1 MNEKSI
7 GKFIAT
13 LRKANGYTQ
22 EELGEILGVS
32 NKTISSWE
40 NGNSSPDLSLLPII
54 ADLFN
59 VTCDELMRGE
69 KSKEERETKTNKNTI
84 KNMYK
89 NYYNKYLN
97 SFYISLGLFI
107 ACVLLIVIGI
117 IIGNSSFGDSLNNTS
132 TVFFVIL
139 TILGI
144 MSYLVGIFYS
154 IINYNNAINKV
165 SDNYHNEDYIL
176 NINKKKI
183 FLQCLYS
190 FFILTPFFLL
200 INDYKILKEVEN
212 EELKNKIKT
221 KIKFKNKFNLAGI
234 IIILLGAL
242 SISVINSIP
251 YQYLVPERLHI
262 SEVREREYTFK
273 ITKISDRVVQYT
285 SYHYDNLCD
294 VDTRNMNEG
303 TFKFNIYFGNKDN
316 LLEQEDFYQ
325 DGYLI
330 DYDENE
336 AYERLF
342 IKLNNVPIIELS
354 LKVTNTEK
362 CYYTCADVEYVE
374 LLKQENFFVE
384 QYNNPQYF
392 YNLYIDPIIF
402 YTLFFLMT
410 DIVVYFVLKKKY
422 KIV

>member
-1 MNEKSI
+1 MNEKNI
-7 GKFIAT
+7 GKFIAS

-22 EELGEILGVS
+22 EELGEILSVS

-59 VTCDELMRGE
+59 VTCDELLRGE
-69 KSKEERETKTNKNTI
+69 KFKEEKETKINKSTI
-84 KNMYK
+84 KNMFK

-107 ACVLLIVIGI
+107 AFVLLIIIGI
-117 IIGNSSFGDSLNNTS
+117 IIGNTTFGDSLNNTS
-132 TVFFVIL
+132 SIFFVIL
-139 TILGI
+139 FILGI
-144 MSYLVGIFYS
+144 ISFLVGIFYS
-154 IINYNNAINKV
+154 IINYNNAISKV
-165 SDNYHNEDYIL
+165 SDDYNSEDYIIK
-176 NINKKKI
+176 INKKKI

-200 INDYKILKEVEN
+200 INDHKMLKEIEN

-221 KIKFKNKFNLAGI
+221 KIKFKNKFNLAGL

-242 SISVINSIP
+242 SIGIVNLIP

-262 SEVREREYTFK
+262 SEVKEREYTFK
-273 ITKISDRVVQYT
+273 IIRLSDHAIQYS
-285 SYHYDNLCD
+285 SYYFENMCD
-294 VDTRNMNEG
+294 VDTKNMNEG
-303 TFKFNIYFGNKDN
+303 TFKFNIYFGKKDN
-316 LLEQEDFYQ
+316 LLNQEDFYQ
-325 DGYLI
+325 DGYFI
-330 DYDENE
+330 DYDENR

-362 CYYTCADVEYVE
+362 CYYTCANVEYME
-374 LLKQENFFVE
+374 LLKKENYFIE
-384 QYNNPQYF
+384 HYNNPQSF
-392 YNLYIDPIIF
+392 YDLYNDPIIF
-402 YTLFFLMT
+402 FTLFFLT
-410 DIVVYFVLKKKY
+410 IDIVVYFVLKKKH

>member
-59 VTCDELMRGE
+59 VTCDELIRGE
-69 KSKEERETKTNKNTI
+69 KSKEEKETKINKSTI

-107 ACVLLIVIGI
+107 AFVLLI
-117 IIGNSSFGDSLNNTS
+117 IIGVIIGSTSFGDSLNNTS

-154 IINYNNAINKV
+154 IINYNNAISKV
-165 SDNYHNEDYIL
+165 SDDYNIYDYIL
-176 NINKKKI
+176 KINKKKL

-190 FFILTPFFLL
+190 FFILSPLFLL
-200 INDYKILKEVEN
+200 INDYKIVKEVEN
-212 EELKNKIKT
+212 DEVKNKIKT
-221 KIKFKNKFNLAGI
+221 KIKFKNKFNLAGV
-234 IIILLGAL
+234 IIILLGAI
-242 SISVINSIP
+242 SICVVNSID
-251 YQYLVPERLHI
+251 YKYLIPEKINLNELKR
-262 SEVREREYTFK
+262 REYQFEIKK
-273 ITKISDRVVQYT
+273 INDYT
-285 SYHYDNLCD
+285 LEYSNYHYGNMTNVKTNNL
-294 VDTRNMNEG
+294 NEG
-303 TFKFNIYFGNKDN
+303 KFLFNIFVGKKEDLYK
-316 LLEQEDFYQ
+316 QEDFYQ
-325 DGYLI
+325 DGYLV
-330 DYDENE
+330 DYSENYNYEFVDIRLGGITIIQLSLMQTDENTF
-336 AYERLF
+336 YYSS
-342 IKLNNVPIIELS
+342 IGIEYLEIN
-354 LKVTNTEK
+354 KN
-362 CYYTCADVEYVE
+362 C
-374 LLKQENFFVE
+374 FVE
-384 QYNNPQYF
+384 AVNVSKYI
-392 YNLYIDPIIF
+392 YNLYNDPIIF
-402 YTLFFLMT
+402 FTLFFLMT

>member
-107 ACVLLIVIGI
+107 ACVLLIFIGI

-154 IINYNNAINKV
+154 IINYNNAISKV
-165 SDNYHNEDYIL
+165 NDDYYNEEYIL
-176 NINKKKI
+176 KINKKKI

-221 KIKFKNKFNLAGI
+221 KIKFKNKFNLAGL

-251 YQYLVPERLHI
+251 Y
-262 SEVREREYTFK
+262 
-273 ITKISDRVVQYT
+273 
-285 SYHYDNLCD
+285 
-294 VDTRNMNEG
+294 
-303 TFKFNIYFGNKDN
+303 
-316 LLEQEDFYQ
+316 
-325 DGYLI
+325 
-330 DYDENE
+330 
-336 AYERLF
+336 
-342 IKLNNVPIIELS
+342 
-354 LKVTNTEK
+354 
-362 CYYTCADVEYVE
+362 
-374 LLKQENFFVE
+374 
-384 QYNNPQYF
+384 
-392 YNLYIDPIIF
+392 
-402 YTLFFLMT
+402 
-410 DIVVYFVLKKKY
+410 
-422 KIV
+422 

>member
-59 VTCDELMRGE
+59 VTCDELIRGE
-69 KSKEERETKTNKNTI
+69 KSKEEKETKINKSTI

-107 ACVLLIVIGI
+107 AFVLLI
-117 IIGNSSFGDSLNNTS
+117 IIGVIIGSTSFGDSLNNTS

-154 IINYNNAINKV
+154 IINYNNAISKV
-165 SDNYHNEDYIL
+165 SDDYNIYDYIL
-176 NINKKKI
+176 KINKKKL

-190 FFILTPFFLL
+190 FFILSPLFLL
-200 INDYKILKEVEN
+200 INDYKIVKEVEN
-212 EELKNKIKT
+212 EEVKNKIKT
-221 KIKFKNKFNLAGI
+221 KIKFKNKFNLAGV
-234 IIILLGAL
+234 IIILLGAI
-242 SISVINSIP
+242 SICVVNSID
-251 YQYLVPERLHI
+251 YKYLIPEKINLNELKR
-262 SEVREREYTFK
+262 REYQFEIKK
-273 ITKISDRVVQYT
+273 INDYT
-285 SYHYDNLCD
+285 LEYSNYHYGNMTNVKTNNL
-294 VDTRNMNEG
+294 NEG
-303 TFKFNIYFGNKDN
+303 KFLFNIFVGKKEDLYK
-316 LLEQEDFYQ
+316 QEDFYQ
-325 DGYLI
+325 DGYLV
-330 DYDENE
+330 DYSENYNYEFVDIRLGGITIIQLSLMQTDENTF
-336 AYERLF
+336 YYSS
-342 IKLNNVPIIELS
+342 IGIEYLEIN
-354 LKVTNTEK
+354 KN
-362 CYYTCADVEYVE
+362 C
-374 LLKQENFFVE
+374 FVE
-384 QYNNPQYF
+384 AVNVSKYI
-392 YNLYIDPIIF
+392 YNLYNDPIIF
-402 YTLFFLMT
+402 FTLFFLMT

>member
-1 MNEKSI
+1 MNEKNI
-7 GKFIAT
+7 GKFIAS

-22 EELGEILGVS
+22 EELGEILSVS

-59 VTCDELMRGE
+59 VTCDELIRGE
-69 KSKEERETKTNKNTI
+69 KSKEEIKPNKSII

-107 ACVLLIVIGI
+107 VSILLIVIGI
-117 IIGNSSFGDSLNNTS
+117 IIGNTTFGDSLNNTS

-139 TILGI
+139 FILGI
-144 MSYLVGIFYS
+144 MSYLLGIFYS
-154 IINYNNAINKV
+154 IINYNNALNKV
-165 SDNYHNEDYIL
+165 GDDYNSEDYIL

-200 INDYKILKEVEN
+200 INDHKILKEVEN

-221 KIKFKNKFNLAGI
+221 KIKFKNKFNLAGV

-242 SISVINSIP
+242 SISVVSSIP
-251 YQYLVPERLHI
+251 YQYLVPERLHV
-262 SEVREREYTFK
+262 SDVREREYTFK
-273 ITKISDRVVQYT
+273 IIRLSDHAIQYS
-285 SYHYDNLCD
+285 SYYFENMCD
-294 VDTRNMNEG
+294 VDTKNMNEG
-303 TFKFNIYFGNKDN
+303 TFKFNIYFGKKDN
-316 LLEQEDFYQ
+316 LLNQQDFYQ
-325 DGYLI
+325 EGYFI
-330 DYDENE
+330 DYDENR

-362 CYYTCADVEYVE
+362 CYYTCANVEYME
-374 LLKQENFFVE
+374 LLKKENYFIE
-384 QYNNPQYF
+384 QYSNPQYF
-392 YNLYIDPIIF
+392 YYLYIDPIIF
-402 YTLFFLMT
+402 FTLFFLTT
-410 DIVVYFVLKKKY
+410 DIVVYFVLKKKH

>member
-59 VTCDELMRGE
+59 VTCDELIRGE
-69 KSKEERETKTNKNTI
+69 KSKEEKETKANKNTI
-84 KNMYK
+84 KTMYK

-107 ACVLLIVIGI
+107 ACVLLIIIGI

-165 SDNYHNEDYIL
+165 SDNYNNEDYIL

-190 FFILTPFFLL
+190 FFIFTPLFLL
-200 INDYKILKEVEN
+200 INDHKILKEVEN
-212 EELKNKIKT
+212 EEFKNKIKT
-221 KIKFKNKFNLAGI
+221 KIKFKNKFNLAGL

-242 SISVINSIP
+242 SIGVVNSID
-251 YQYLVPERLHI
+251 YKYLIPEKI
-262 SEVREREYTFK
+262 SLNELKRREYQFEIK
-273 ITKISDRVVQYT
+273 KMNDYLIQY
-285 SYHYDNLCD
+285 SNYHYDDNFVD
-294 VDTRNMNEG
+294 VNAQNVNEG
-303 TFKFNIYFGNKDN
+303 KFLFNIFVGKKED
-316 LLEQEDFYQ
+316 LHKQEDFYQ
-325 DGYLI
+325 DGYLV
-330 DYDENE
+330 DYSENYNYEFVDIRLDGITIIQLSLMQTDENTFYYSSIGIE
-336 AYERLF
+336 YLEINKNCF
-342 IKLNNVPIIELS
+342 VETVNVPKYI
-354 LKVTNTEK
+354 
-362 CYYTCADVEYVE
+362 
-374 LLKQENFFVE
+374 
-384 QYNNPQYF
+384 
-392 YNLYIDPIIF
+392 YNLYNDPIIF
-402 YTLFFLMT
+402 FTLFFLMT
-410 DIVVYFVLKKKY
+410 DIAVYFVLKKKY

>member
-59 VTCDELMRGE
+59 VTCDELIRGE
-69 KSKEERETKTNKNTI
+69 KSKEEKETKANKNTI
-84 KNMYK
+84 KTMYK

-234 IIILLGAL
+234 III
-242 SISVINSIP
+242 
-251 YQYLVPERLHI
+251 
-262 SEVREREYTFK
+262 
-273 ITKISDRVVQYT
+273 
-285 SYHYDNLCD
+285 
-294 VDTRNMNEG
+294 
-303 TFKFNIYFGNKDN
+303 
-316 LLEQEDFYQ
+316 
-325 DGYLI
+325 
-330 DYDENE
+330 
-336 AYERLF
+336 
-342 IKLNNVPIIELS
+342 
-354 LKVTNTEK
+354 
-362 CYYTCADVEYVE
+362 
-374 LLKQENFFVE
+374 
-384 QYNNPQYF
+384 
-392 YNLYIDPIIF
+392 
-402 YTLFFLMT
+402 
-410 DIVVYFVLKKKY
+410 
-422 KIV
+422 

>member
-1 MNEKSI
+1 MNEKNI
-7 GKFIAT
+7 GKFIAS

-22 EELGEILGVS
+22 EELGEILSVS

-59 VTCDELMRGE
+59 VTCDELIRGE
-69 KSKEERETKTNKNTI
+69 KSKEEIKPNKSII

-107 ACVLLIVIGI
+107 ASILLIVIGI
-117 IIGNSSFGDSLNNTS
+117 IIGNTTFGDSLNNTS

-139 TILGI
+139 FILGI
-144 MSYLVGIFYS
+144 MSYLLGIFYS
-154 IINYNNAINKV
+154 IINYNNALNKV
-165 SDNYHNEDYIL
+165 GDDYNSEDYIL

-200 INDYKILKEVEN
+200 INDHKILKEVEN

-221 KIKFKNKFNLAGI
+221 KIKFKNKFNLAGV

-242 SISVINSIP
+242 SISVVSSIP
-251 YQYLVPERLHI
+251 YQYLVPERLHV
-262 SEVREREYTFK
+262 SDVREREYTFK
-273 ITKISDRVVQYT
+273 IIRLSDHAIQYS
-285 SYHYDNLCD
+285 SYYFENMCD
-294 VDTRNMNEG
+294 VDTKNMNEG
-303 TFKFNIYFGNKDN
+303 TFKFNIYFGKKDN
-316 LLEQEDFYQ
+316 LLNQQDFYQ
-325 DGYLI
+325 EGYFI
-330 DYDENE
+330 DYDENR

-362 CYYTCADVEYVE
+362 CYYTCANVEYME
-374 LLKQENFFVE
+374 LLKKENYFIE
-384 QYNNPQYF
+384 QYSNPQYF
-392 YNLYIDPIIF
+392 YYLYIDPIIF
-402 YTLFFLMT
+402 FTLFFLTT
-410 DIVVYFVLKKKY
+410 DIVVYFVLKKKH

>member
-1 MNEKSI
+1 MDEKSI

-59 VTCDELMRGE
+59 VTCDELIRGE
-69 KSKEERETKTNKNTI
+69 KSKEEKETKINKSTI

-107 ACVLLIVIGI
+107 AFVLLIIIGI
-117 IIGNSSFGDSLNNTS
+117 IIGSTSFGDSLNNTS
-132 TVFFVIL
+132 MVFFVIL

-154 IINYNNAINKV
+154 IINYNNAISKV
-165 SDNYHNEDYIL
+165 SDDYNIYDYIL
-176 NINKKKI
+176 KINKKKL

-190 FFILTPFFLL
+190 FFILSPLFLL
-200 INDYKILKEVEN
+200 INDYRMIKQVEN
-212 EELKNKIKT
+212 EEFKNKIKT

-234 IIILLGAL
+234 IILLLGAI
-242 SISVINSIP
+242 SICVVNSID
-251 YQYLVPERLHI
+251 YKYLI
-262 SEVREREYTFK
+262 SEKINLNELKRREYQFEIKK
-273 ITKISDRVVQYT
+273 INDYT
-285 SYHYDNLCD
+285 LEYSNYHYGNMTNVKTNNL
-294 VDTRNMNEG
+294 NEG
-303 TFKFNIYFGNKDN
+303 KFLFNIFVGKKEDLYN
-316 LLEQEDFYQ
+316 QEDFYQ
-325 DGYLI
+325 DGYLV
-330 DYDENE
+330 DYSENYNYEFVDIRLDGITIIQLSLMQTDENTFYYSSIGIE
-336 AYERLF
+336 YLEINKNCF
-342 IKLNNVPIIELS
+342 VETVNVPKYI
-354 LKVTNTEK
+354 
-362 CYYTCADVEYVE
+362 
-374 LLKQENFFVE
+374 
-384 QYNNPQYF
+384 
-392 YNLYIDPIIF
+392 YNLYNDPIIF
-402 YTLFFLMT
+402 FTLFFLMT
-410 DIVVYFVLKKKY
+410 DIAVYFVLKKKY